1 VWRWLLDVGG
11 EGGEGLRAREVV
23 WQGLARWPFLVL
35 GGVLLTLLIV
45 HLYRE
50 QGRRLARWR
59 VWVMQVAK
67 AAALLVVL
75 GILLEPVL
83 RGERVSLVKQSLAV
97 LVDGSLSMGIQDRY
111 LSPEAR
117 GVVERSAAGPLLGQ
131 PEPPSRMDIARR
143 LLTDPTLD
151 PLAKLSQEADVEL
164 FRFGDTF
171 EELSPAQLAT
181 LAPRAASTDLGSAVR
196 KALESFQGRN
206 LSALVLLTDGQH
218 NRGLDP
224 VLAAEAAASQGV
236 RLYPVGLGEPESR
249 DIELTNLLGEDVVF
263 ADEEV
268 PLYVKLRQT
277 GFAGS
282 AVELVLR
289 RGETEVTRQSVTL
302 TEAPEQTV
310 DLHFT
315 PDLVGSH
322 TYTVELLPQP
332 GELLTTNNVLGKT
345 FRVIDEAI
353 RVLYVEEEPR
363 WFWRF
368 FTASALRDKR
378 LKLSM
383 LLRSADPGLRRDP
396 NYVSEFPQTRAEM
409 FAYDLVIFGDVN
421 PDYFAPEQLS
431 LLEEF
436 VRSEGGGFLM
446 VAGRRF
452 SPGAWRGTPLE
463 AMLPVEAGPQPPPPA
478 EGASPETA
486 TFRFTMTPEGKT
498 SSVMRLADDPEAN
511 LAQWEALPGLYWYAA
526 NVVRAK
532 PAASVLATHET
543 EEGRSGLLPLVAV
556 MQYGRGRSMFVGSD
570 ETWRWREAGSDIF
583 RRFWAQAVEYLSVVR
598 LLGEARR
605 VQLTADGSRYSV
617 GDAIHLSA
625 RVLDE
630 SYQPVQAEKVR
641 AVIQAEGGAEASV
654 ELRGDAERPGL
665 FDGSFIAAEPGQ
677 YYAWVEGEEESGK
690 AFFTVGPPSLEFASP
705 AMNQELLEHLAS
717 ASGGKFYQV
726 DQLPSLLTDL
736 VRERR
741 EVTTRVETELWD
753 APVVLLLATLLFCT
767 EWLTRKRSDLP

>member
-1 VWRWLLDVGG
+1 MWRWLLDVGG
-11 EGGEGLRAREVV
+11 EKGESLRAYQVV
-23 WQGLARWPFLVL
+23 WQGLSRWPLLVL
-35 GGVLLTLLIV
+35 AGALLTLLIL

-59 VWVMQVAK
+59 LWVMQVAK
-67 AAALLVVL
+67 SAALLL
-75 GILLEPVL
+75 LLAILLEPVL
-83 RGERVSLVKQSLAV
+83 RAERVTLVKRSLAV
-97 LVDGSLSMGIQDRY
+97 LVDDSLSMGIRDRY
-111 LSPEAR
+111 LSEEAR
-117 GVVERSAAGPLLGQ
+117 AVVERSPAAALLTES
-131 PEPPSRMDIARR
+131 EPPSRIDVAKR
-143 LLTDPTLD
+143 LLADPALD
-151 PLAKLSQEADVEL
+151 PLAKLGQEFNVEL
-164 FRFGDTF
+164 FRVGDTF
-171 EELSPAQLAT
+171 EEFSPTQLPA
-181 LAPRAASTDLGSAVR
+181 LAPKATSTDLGSAIR
-196 KALESFQGRN
+196 KALEAFQGRN

-224 VLAAEAAASQGV
+224 GLAAEAAASQGV

-249 DIELTNLLGEDVVF
+249 DIELTNLVGEDVVF

-268 PLYVKLRQT
+268 PLYVKVRQT
-277 GFAGS
+277 GFAG
-282 AVELVLR
+282 AQLEMVLR
-289 RGETEVTRQSVTL
+289 RGEAEVARQSVTL
-302 TEAPEQTV
+302 SDAPEQTV

-315 PDLVGSH
+315 PDLVGSQ

-345 FRVIDEAI
+345 FRVIDQAI

-383 LLRSADPGLRRDP
+383 VLRSADPGLRRDP
-396 NYVSEFPQTRAEM
+396 NYVAEFPQTREEM

-421 PDYFAPEQLS
+421 PGYFAAEQLS
-431 LLEEF
+431 LLDEF

-452 SPGAWRGTPLE
+452 SPGAWRGTTLE
-463 AMLPVEAGPQPPPPA
+463 AMLPVEADPQPPALP
-478 EGASPETA
+478 EGATETA
-486 TFRFTMTPEGKT
+486 TFRFTVTPEGKT
-498 SSVMRLADDPEAN
+498 SSVMRLAEDPEAN
-511 LAQWEALPGLYWYAA
+511 QARWESLPPLYWFAE
-526 NVVRAK
+526 NVTRAK

-543 EEGRSGLLPLVAV
+543 VEGRSGLLPIVAV

-570 ETWRWREAGSDIF
+570 ETWRWRQAGPDIF

-630 SYQPVQAEKVR
+630 SYEPVVAEKVR
-641 AVIQAEGGAEASV
+641 AVIQSEGGAETSV
-654 ELRGDAERPGL
+654 ELRGDAARPGL
-665 FDGSFIAAEPGQ
+665 FDGSLIAAEPGQ
-677 YYAWVEGEEESGK
+677 FYAWVEGEEESGK

-705 AMNQELLEHLAS
+705 AMNRELLEHLAA
-717 ASGGKFYQV
+717 ASQGKFYQA
-726 DQLPSLLTDL
+726 DQLPALLSDL
-736 VRERR
+736 VSERR
-741 EVTTRVETELWD
+741 EVTHRVETELWD
-753 APVVLLLATLLFCT
+753 APVVLLLVTILFCT
-767 EWLTRKRSDLP
+767 EWLIRKRSDLP